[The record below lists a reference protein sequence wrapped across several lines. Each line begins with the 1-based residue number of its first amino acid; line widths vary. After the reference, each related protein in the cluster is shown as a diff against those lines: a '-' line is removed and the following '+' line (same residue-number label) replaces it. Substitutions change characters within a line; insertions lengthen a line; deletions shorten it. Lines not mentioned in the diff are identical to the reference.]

1 MERAILMKY
10 FLPILLFAALGCG
23 SQEEEQAASTQD
35 PPMARTP
42 FGSVEAVK
50 TYLTQINPFIQKVG
64 QLHAVVDQQM
74 GSAGR
79 ATSKNL
85 AVAMEGVR
93 PQLQK
98 TLDDFRQIDP
108 PPDLRSFHDDIQK
121 LMETRLKAYDLTI
134 EGWQREQKTEDTAW
148 FEEAEGKLQEA
159 NDLILQLNTEM
170 QKINLALQQA
180 VKLPTQVASP

>member
-1 MERAILMKY
+1 MKY
-10 FLPILLFAALGCG
+10 FLSILLFVALGCG

-42 FGSVEAVK
+42 FGSVEAVQ
-50 TYLTQINPFIQKVG
+50 TYLTQIDPFIGKVG
-64 QLHAVVDQQM
+64 QLHAAVVQQI

-85 AVAMEGVR
+85 ATAMKEVR

-98 TLDDFRQIDP
+98 ALDDFRQIDP
-108 PPDLRSFHDDIQK
+108 PPDLRAFHDDIKK

-134 EGWQREQKTEDTAW
+134 DGWKREQKTEDTAW

-159 NDLILQLNTEM
+159 DDLILQLNSEM
-170 QKINLALQQA
+170 QKINLALQQV

>member
-1 MERAILMKY
+1 MKY
-10 FLPILLFAALGCG
+10 IFPILLIAALGCG

-35 PPMARTP
+35 PPVAMTP

-50 TYLTQINPFIQKVG
+50 TYLTQINPFIGKVS

-85 AVAMEGVR
+85 AAAMEGIR

-98 TLDDFRQIDP
+98 TLDDFRQIEP
-108 PPDLRSFHDDIQK
+108 PPDLRSFHDDIKK
-121 LMETRLKAYDLTI
+121 LMEIRLKAYDLTI
-134 EGWQREQKTEDTAW
+134 EGWEREQKNEDTAW
-148 FEEAEGKLQEA
+148 FEAAEGELEEA

-170 QKINLALQQA
+170 QKINLAMEQA
-180 VKLPTQVASP
+180 LKLPTQVASP